1 MDITIITGIIAGVL
15 TGISLL
21 PQLIKLLRERKG
33 DDISIGML
41 VCLLA
46 GLVCWIVYGCL
57 KMDYP
62 ILITNSFSLLVNI
75 TIICLKYY
83 YARRSGNG

>member
-1 MDITIITGIIAGVL
+1 MDITIVIGIVAGVL

-21 PQLIKLLRERKG
+21 PQLIKLIKEQKG

-46 GLVCWIVYGCL
+46 GLACWITYGFL

-83 YARRSGNG
+83 YERR